1 MYVPPSQIP
10 ARTMKL
16 FNRIL
21 ATLALL
27 ALLPAVQAQVPREY
41 LLGPGDIIRITVFQ
55 NPDLT
60 TEARVSEANAV
71 TFPLVGSLIVGGLTV
86 PAAEQRIA
94 KALADGGFVR
104 LPQVNVLPVQ
114 VRGSQVAVL
123 GQVSKPG
130 RFPLETFNTRL
141 SDMIAMAGGIA
152 GTGADVVIIT
162 GIRGGKAF
170 RKEVD
175 IAEMYLH
182 NTTDDDILLA
192 GGDTLYVH
200 RAPVFYIYG
209 EVQRAGVYRLERSM
223 TLIQA
228 LATGGGL
235 TPRGTQRGIA
245 VHRRD
250 AAGNIQTLKPG
261 LSDTLQ
267 ADDVVYVQES
277 LF

>member
-1 MYVPPSQIP
+1 
-10 ARTMKL
+10 MKL

>member
-1 MYVPPSQIP
+1 MLLPNPVN
-10 ARTMKL
+10 RTM
-16 FNRIL
+16 NRFHRFL
-21 ATLALL
+21 ATLVLL
-27 ALLPAVQAQVPREY
+27 ALLPAAQAQTPREY
-41 LLGPGDIIRITVFQ
+41 QLGPGDVIKITVFQ

-60 TEARVSEANAV
+60 TEARVSEANAI
-71 TFPLVGSLIVGGLTV
+71 TFPLVGSVIVGGVSV
-86 PAAEQRIA
+86 PMAEQRIA

-104 LPQVNVLPVQ
+104 QPQVNVLPVQ

-123 GQVSKPG
+123 GQVNRPG

-141 SDMIAMAGGIA
+141 SDMLAMAGGIA
-152 GTGADVVIIT
+152 SSGADTVIAT
-162 GIRGGKAF
+162 GVRSGKAF

-175 IAEMYLH
+175 IAAMYLS
-182 NTTDDDILLA
+182 NSTDDDILLA
-192 GGDTLYVH
+192 GGDTLFVQ
-200 RAPVFYIYG
+200 RAPTFYIYG
-209 EVQRAGVYRLERSM
+209 EVQRAGVYRLERNM

-235 TPRGTQRGIA
+235 TPRGTQRGIT

-250 AAGNIQTLKPG
+250 AGGKIQSIKPG

-267 ADDVVYVQES
+267 PDDVVYVQES